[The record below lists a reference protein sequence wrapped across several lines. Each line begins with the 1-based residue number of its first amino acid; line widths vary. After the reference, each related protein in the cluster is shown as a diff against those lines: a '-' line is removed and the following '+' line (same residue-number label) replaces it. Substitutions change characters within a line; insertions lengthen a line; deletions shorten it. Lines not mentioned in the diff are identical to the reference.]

1 MIYKANPSNLP
12 SKDPL
17 PTRPQSPGFYH
28 FMSSLSTMLSP
39 SGGHIRENQMD
50 VSWNKIYEPGGK
62 IKNWQFQERSHIP
75 PFTGSSEKHHRLK
88 SAKRWEGGY
97 ACGVVLPEPDHMMGV
112 GTGALSF

>member
-17 PTRPQSPGFYH
+17 PTRPQSPGFDH
-28 FMSSLSTMLSP
+28 LMSSLSTMLSP

-75 PFTGSSEKHHRLK
+75 PFTGSSENHHRLK
-88 SAKRWEGGY
+88 SAKKWEGI
-97 ACGVVLPEPDHMMGV
+97 CQRVVLPEPDHMMGV
-112 GTGALSF
+112 EQVLFLFI